1 MESRERREQ
10 VLLAGKAIHEA
21 FVKYDENFIRMTR
34 RAKRRFETRD
44 WRGSQRDLAER
55 IELYTKAV
63 DRTIA
68 GLCRELPGLPDDRAL
83 WQDVRRGF
91 GDRVSGIPDGAF
103 CKTFFNSI
111 ARRIYKTIGADP
123 ETEFVDI
130 RFNYLDAQRHKI
142 NYRSYLNWG
151 SVETIVEEL
160 LAEFPFDVPYA
171 NRARDIALV
180 AAEIGRQVA
189 AAGGSELLRLEFLPS
204 VFYQSTR
211 AYLVGQVFWSTRS
224 APLVIALRND
234 EAGIEVDAVLTSPD
248 DVSILFGFT
257 RSYFSVDIE
266 PVEGAVYFINS
277 ILPHK
282 PIDELYTVLGR
293 VRQGK
298 TERSRLFSQHLAACS
313 DRFVHAP
320 GDRGL
325 VMIVFTLPSYDLV
338 FKVIRDRFGYPKNTT
353 REEVMERYQFVFNHD
368 RAGRL
373 IDTQE
378 FEHVGFPVKKFDQA
392 VLDEL
397 LNEAG
402 STVRQV
408 GNQLVIDHLYIE
420 RRIKPLNLFIRD
432 ANRKA
437 AERAVID
444 YGQAIKDLART
455 NVFPGDL
462 LLKNFGVTRHGRVIF
477 YDYDELCLVT
487 DCRFR
492 ELPDAEFDEDEMR
505 PQPWFYV
512 DRHDIFPAEFI
523 RFLAM
528 DEELKAAFLA
538 AHGDLLGPDFW
549 RDIQA
554 QHLSAKVPEVV
565 PYTHSKSLSAANRR
579 SSATPQ
585 PHGGTTAHR

>member
-1 MESRERREQ
+1 MEARARREQ
-10 VLLAGKAIHEA
+10 VLLAGRAIHEA
-21 FVKYDENFIRMTR
+21 FVKYDENFIRITR

-68 GLCRELPGLPDDRAL
+68 GLGRALPGLPDDRPL
-83 WQDVRRGF
+83 WQDIRRAF

-111 ARRIYKTIGADP
+111 ARRIFRTVGADP

-142 NYRSYLNWG
+142 NYKSYLNWG
-151 SVETIVEEL
+151 SLEGIVDAV
-160 LAEFPFDVPYA
+160 LAAFPFEIGYA
-171 NRARDIALV
+171 NRARDIALI
-180 AAEIGRQVA
+180 AAEITRQVET
-189 AAGGSELLRLEFLPS
+189 AGGSELLRLEFLPS
-204 VFYQSTR
+204 VFYQSMR

-224 APLVIALRND
+224 APLVIALRNGD
-234 EAGIEVDAVLTSPD
+234 LGIEVDAVLASPD

-298 TERSRLFSQHLAACS
+298 TERYRLFSQHLAACA

-353 REEVMERYQFVFNHD
+353 REQVMDRYRFVFNHD

-378 FEHVGFPVKKFDQA
+378 FEHVGFPLKKFDQA

-397 LNEAG
+397 VSEAG
-402 STVRQV
+402 STVRQR
-408 GNQLVIDHLYIE
+408 GSQLVIDHLYIE
-420 RRIKPLNLFIRD
+420 RRIRPLNLFIRD

-437 AERAVID
+437 VARAVVD

-492 ELPDAEFDEDEMR
+492 DLPPAAHDEDELR

-512 DRHDIFPAEFI
+512 DRRDVFPAEFI

-528 DEELKAAFLA
+528 DEDLKTIFLA
-538 AHGDLLGPDFW
+538 AHGDLLTADYW
-549 RDIQA
+549 RDIQQ
-554 QHLSAKVPEVV
+554 QHLSAKMPEVV
-565 PYTHSKSLSAANRR
+565 PYARASGRRGARQESL
-579 SSATPQ
+579 
-585 PHGGTTAHR
+585 G